1 MKLVKIMNSAAT
13 TSLVK
18 ANNPIPNKTF
28 HQMLT
33 VISFSA
39 VNHIPKNIHSNKV
52 DAPFATTS
60 EEAAKAQSR
69 ILEEDDKKE
78 DKSYNRGRRKNDMEE
93 LSEFV
98 ADKAVKGTKN
108 AVETAFIVGEKLAEG
123 MEQTFGSIKEV
134 TRKVKDT
141 VVGNQTDHK
150 DRQSQGRTRQS

>member
-1 MKLVKIMNSAAT
+1 
-13 TSLVK
+13 
-18 ANNPIPNKTF
+18 
-28 HQMLT
+28 
-33 VISFSA
+33 
-39 VNHIPKNIHSNKV
+39 
-52 DAPFATTS
+52 
-60 EEAAKAQSR
+60 
-69 ILEEDDKKE
+69 
-78 DKSYNRGRRKNDMEE
+78 MEE

>member
-1 MKLVKIMNSAAT
+1 
-13 TSLVK
+13 
-18 ANNPIPNKTF
+18 
-28 HQMLT
+28 
-33 VISFSA
+33 
-39 VNHIPKNIHSNKV
+39 
-52 DAPFATTS
+52 
-60 EEAAKAQSR
+60 
-69 ILEEDDKKE
+69 
-78 DKSYNRGRRKNDMEE
+78 MEE

-150 DRQSQGRTRQS
+150 DPQSQGHTRQS